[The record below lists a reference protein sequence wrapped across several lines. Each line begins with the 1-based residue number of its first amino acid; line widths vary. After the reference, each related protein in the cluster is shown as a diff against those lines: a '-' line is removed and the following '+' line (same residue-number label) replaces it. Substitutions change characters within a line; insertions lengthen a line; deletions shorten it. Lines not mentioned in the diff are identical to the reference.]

1 MGVHVVESSLLESPN
16 HLSSWSYTK
25 ILLFIW
31 QVKANNSYFSLLYIL
46 SLRRGDFLWYVYVIG
61 CRYEFSQESC
71 WLFSSITLHLTPL
84 RQGLSLNLKFTVY
97 IGLAGQSPW
106 DLPTSATS
114 PASARITYTPAIPRF
129 YMGSEDLNSGPQ
141 ACTPK
146 TYMHWTISSTP
157 HFVKK
162 KKKVSPNTQ
171 HESIFHLNS
180 FSHQLFPRPL
190 SNHPTSL
197 YKSQPLINTQGS
209 HSCHPY

>member
-1 MGVHVVESSLLESPN
+1 MCMWLGVDMSSC
-16 HLSSWSYTK
+16 
-25 ILLFIW
+25 
-31 QVKANNSYFSLLYIL
+31 A
-46 SLRRGDFLWYVYVIG
+46 
-61 CRYEFSQESC
+61 QESC

-162 KKKVSPNTQ
+162 KKKKLAQIPNMNPFFILT
-171 HESIFHLNS
+171 HSLIS
-180 FSHQLFPRPL
+180 FFPDLCPTIQPAYISHNPW
-190 SNHPTSL
+190 
-197 YKSQPLINTQGS
+197 LILKAVTPATPINVN
-209 HSCHPY
+209 